1 MMFLINERPAAQFL
15 EHTTTISEFGGA
27 RILSLLLILKLL
39 HGREIFLSYSRPF
52 LVKTDSL
59 STELLVTRLRQTINN
74 LSDENKKQHRALQ
87 EERGEVKE
95 LQELLKSVS
104 S

>member
-15 EHTTTISEFGGA
+15 ERTTTISEFGGA

-39 HGREIFLSYSRPF
+39 HEREIFLSYSRPF

>member
-1 MMFLINERPAAQFL
+1 MFPINERPAAQFL
-15 EHTTTISEFGGA
+15 EHTTTTSEFGGA

-39 HGREIFLSYSRPF
+39 HGREIFLFYSRLS